1 MPQLPKNA
9 LRGAQKRPE
18 NHPKGLAH
26 WGSPEDE
33 PIGLIHELC
42 PRQGP
47 HAGDAPACDA
57 IELIVVPRSVDLGG
71 FSVRRALPHAKRR
84 MVGPFIFF
92 DHIGPAEFRAGQGMD
107 VRPHPHIGLATV
119 TFLFA
124 GEIMHRDSL
133 GSSLPIRP
141 GDVNW
146 MTAGRGIVHS
156 ERTAPE
162 RRAGGEPLHGLQ
174 CWVALPANAEETDP
188 MFAHDRPR
196 RAPGRDRSRPHRA
209 RCRRQP
215 LGARSPVPTLWD
227 TLFAEVTLAAG
238 ATMPFDA
245 ATEERALYVIDGEID
260 IAGDH
265 FAPGRLLIF
274 RPGDAITIAATS
286 DARIVLLGGA
296 AMDGPRHIWW
306 NFVSSRRDRIE
317 QAKADWKA
325 GRFEF
330 RAGRHGR
337 VHSAA
342 GIGAA
347 LPARQADN
355 RRAFRDHALSPL
367 LQAAR
372 SGSFCLTRP
381 MSAQGSDFLSRLS
394 EPSRLPRLRSVYWLA
409 DLSRPSSSQVTG
421 TDTGAPSRARVE

>member
-1 MPQLPKNA
+1 MSFAPDKDP
-9 LRGAQKRPE
+9 
-18 NHPKGLAH
+18 
-26 WGSPEDE
+26 D
-33 PIGLIHELC
+33 
-42 PRQGP
+42 
-47 HAGDAPACDA
+47 AGDAIACDA
-57 IELIVVPRSVDLGG
+57 IELMVVPRSVDLGG

-133 GSSLPIRP
+133 GTALPIRP

-162 RRAGGEPLHGLQ
+162 RRNDGEPLHGFQ

-188 MFAHDRPR
+188 AFAHIGRAELPVITDRG
-196 RAPGRDRSRPHRA
+196 RAVRIVAGSL
-209 RCRRQP
+209 

-245 ATEERALYVIDGEID
+245 ATEERALYVVEGEID
-260 IAGDH
+260 IAGDR

-325 GRFEF
+325 ARFDSVPGDTAEF
-330 RAGRHGR
+330 
-337 VHSAA
+337 
-342 GIGAA
+342 IP
-347 LPARQADN
+347 LP
-355 RRAFRDHALSPL
+355 
-367 LQAAR
+367 
-372 SGSFCLTRP
+372 
-381 MSAQGSDFLSRLS
+381 
-394 EPSRLPRLRSVYWLA
+394 E
-409 DLSRPSSSQVTG
+409 
-421 TDTGAPSRARVE
+421 